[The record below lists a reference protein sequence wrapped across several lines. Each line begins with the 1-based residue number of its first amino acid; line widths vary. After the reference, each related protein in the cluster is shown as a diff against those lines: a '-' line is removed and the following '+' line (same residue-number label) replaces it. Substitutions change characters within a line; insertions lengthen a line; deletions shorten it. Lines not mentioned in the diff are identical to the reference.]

1 MIIMNQVTSFLE
13 TQAYY
18 IQQNIYQLL
27 SSELKNGKPYTFILL
42 IIGGLI
48 TSLNPCFI
56 SIIPVIVSYINY
68 NKKEDNYRLMV
79 ITGLVAS
86 LITIL
91 TVSIILNDYYKIIIL
106 NIPIFTSLIVIII
119 GLNLLSIV
127 NSNFFGYIFLSH
139 NKLKNNANI
148 SNFFLGFIFGLSS
161 CSCSTPILASLII
174 WLYNSNNF
182 LLSIIYIIFYIIGY
196 IIPIIILISITNNY
210 NNITKLSQL
219 WNYVMPFSGSIV
231 LGIGIFSFL
240 ENIFYI
246 Y

>member
-1 MIIMNQVTSFLE
+1 MIIMDQITLFLE

-18 IQQNIYQLL
+18 MQQSIYQLL

-56 SIIPVIVSYINY
+56 SMTPVILSYINY
-68 NKKEDNYRLMV
+68 NTKEDNYRFMV
-79 ITGLVAS
+79 ITGLATS

-91 TVSIILNDYYKIIIL
+91 TIGIVLNDYYKIIIL
-106 NIPIFTSLIVIII
+106 NIPIFTSFTVIII
-119 GLNLLSIV
+119 GLNLLNII
-127 NSNFFGYIFLSH
+127 NANFFGDIFLLR
-139 NKLKNNANI
+139 NTLNNNTNI
-148 SNFFLGFIFGLSS
+148 PNFFLGFIFGLSS

-182 LLSIIYIIFYIIGY
+182 LLSITYIIFYIIGY
-196 IIPIIILISITNNY
+196 TIPIIILINITNNY
-210 NNITKLSQL
+210 NNITKISQL
-219 WNYVMPFSGSIV
+219 WNYIMPLSGSII
-231 LGIGIFSFL
+231 LGVGIFSLL